1 MKKLYTLCLT
11 LLAASF
17 LLTACS
23 EQDPFHTA
31 TPDHTPRN
39 HAPNFPDRSGNAL
52 AVFSTIDRD
61 GSLKMNLVVTPADYT
76 TVTWL
81 IDGQEVAQGT
91 SIDLPLQA
99 GTFTLKLIA
108 ATEAGKSTSR
118 EGLVVVK
125 PLAADPWA
133 TTVAYER
140 ILSPG
145 RHACLY
151 GDNLSQVKA
160 IRVGGQEAEAT
171 FNAAEG
177 TLCYTV
183 PSGLSDGE
191 YRIELVGL
199 DGTLY
204 GGDKV
209 TVSHAVLVTSG
220 ADRVTAGTL
229 WTLTGIN
236 MEQIAS
242 VEVGGQSVSSFTQQN
257 ETQISF
263 PCPELP
269 EGETILRAKSKSGEA
284 VSFYTAQG
292 IVTEKSVVI
301 SLERTLWSGHHYV
314 SWDLPDGDP
323 NKTFNLIGQDVFAGL
338 AAGSVLNIHYTVAP
352 EAAYHQLR
360 TTTAEWTDLPGTST
374 LEFSTD
380 GVHSIVLTAD
390 ALDLIQQQSGFLC
403 VGHGYYVDLVT
414 VK

>member
-23 EQDPFHTA
+23 EQDPFDTA
-31 TPDHTPRN
+31 TPDDNPRILD
-39 HAPNFPDRSGNAL
+39 PIFPDRSGNAL

-91 SIDLPLQA
+91 SIDLSLQA
-99 GTFTLKLIA
+99 GTYTLKLIA

-338 AAGSVLNIHYTVAP
+338 AAGSVLNIHYSVAP

-360 TTTAEWTDLPGTST
+360 TTTAWWTDLPGTST